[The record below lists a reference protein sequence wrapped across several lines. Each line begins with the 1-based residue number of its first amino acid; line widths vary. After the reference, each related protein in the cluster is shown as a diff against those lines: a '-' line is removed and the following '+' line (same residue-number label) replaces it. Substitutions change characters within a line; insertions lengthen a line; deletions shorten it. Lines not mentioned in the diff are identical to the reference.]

1 MITLIFPYDYIV
13 MTILLLII
21 LFSLWKGFIQSILG
35 LFAWLG
41 SILITI
47 YSYDSFANFLSK
59 QILKIKIFQNYEY
72 FSTIISIVIAIPIIF
87 LISLFILKK
96 VRKIISSDIDKQ
108 ILGKVFDKILGTMYG
123 AVFSYLVL
131 TALLIMLERYK
142 FENINYWLNN
152 NSNIILAV
160 NEFNKNPII
169 KSVLL
174 LKELNKNKY
183 AKDFLKHLAILNIEN
198 GSEILAGK
206 LAIKIGRYDYSIQI
220 AKQASYEKRFHNE
233 INYPV
238 IKTSEVVN
246 KKKMPKSELIL
257 AVIRQESEFDQKAH
271 SYAGAR
277 GMMQLMTYTAK
288 LIAKQAK
295 LPYSKNRLKTDP
307 IYNIKLGSYYLTEL
321 LEEYEG
327 SYPFAL
333 AAYNAGPK
341 RVKYWKKINGNPQK
355 GKIDYVDWIEL
366 VKFKETRN
374 YIQRVLEN
382 VNVYRYMLNG
392 TPTKIYNFFEDKAHY

>member
-1 MITLIFPYDYIV
+1 

-96 VRKIISSDIDKQ
+96 IRKIISSDIDKQ

-123 AVFSYLVL
+123 ALFSYLVL

-160 NEFNKNPII
+160 NEFNKNNIYLIDPI
-169 KSVLL
+169 
-174 LKELNKNKY
+174 
-183 AKDFLKHLAILNIEN
+183 
-198 GSEILAGK
+198 
-206 LAIKIGRYDYSIQI
+206 
-220 AKQASYEKRFHNE
+220 NE
-233 INYPV
+233 I
-238 IKTSEVVN
+238 K
-246 KKKMPKSELIL
+246 
-257 AVIRQESEFDQKAH
+257 D
-271 SYAGAR
+271 
-277 GMMQLMTYTAK
+277 
-288 LIAKQAK
+288 
-295 LPYSKNRLKTDP
+295 
-307 IYNIKLGSYYLTEL
+307 
-321 LEEYEG
+321 
-327 SYPFAL
+327 
-333 AAYNAGPK
+333 
-341 RVKYWKKINGNPQK
+341 
-355 GKIDYVDWIEL
+355 
-366 VKFKETRN
+366 
-374 YIQRVLEN
+374 
-382 VNVYRYMLNG
+382 
-392 TPTKIYNFFEDKAHY
+392 

>member
-96 VRKIISSDIDKQ
+96 IRIIISSDLDKQ
-108 ILGKVFDKILGTMYG
+108 ILGKLFDKILGTIYG
-123 AVFSYLVL
+123 VLFSYLVL

-160 NEFNKNPII
+160 NEFNKNNIYLIDPI
-169 KSVLL
+169 
-174 LKELNKNKY
+174 
-183 AKDFLKHLAILNIEN
+183 
-198 GSEILAGK
+198 
-206 LAIKIGRYDYSIQI
+206 
-220 AKQASYEKRFHNE
+220 NE
-233 INYPV
+233 I
-238 IKTSEVVN
+238 K
-246 KKKMPKSELIL
+246 
-257 AVIRQESEFDQKAH
+257 D
-271 SYAGAR
+271 
-277 GMMQLMTYTAK
+277 
-288 LIAKQAK
+288 
-295 LPYSKNRLKTDP
+295 
-307 IYNIKLGSYYLTEL
+307 
-321 LEEYEG
+321 
-327 SYPFAL
+327 
-333 AAYNAGPK
+333 
-341 RVKYWKKINGNPQK
+341 
-355 GKIDYVDWIEL
+355 
-366 VKFKETRN
+366 
-374 YIQRVLEN
+374 
-382 VNVYRYMLNG
+382 
-392 TPTKIYNFFEDKAHY
+392 

>member
-1 MITLIFPYDYIV
+1 
-13 MTILLLII
+13 MTIILLII

-123 AVFSYLVL
+123 VLFSYLVL

-160 NEFNKNPII
+160 NEFNKNNIYLIDPI
-169 KSVLL
+169 
-174 LKELNKNKY
+174 
-183 AKDFLKHLAILNIEN
+183 
-198 GSEILAGK
+198 
-206 LAIKIGRYDYSIQI
+206 
-220 AKQASYEKRFHNE
+220 NE
-233 INYPV
+233 I
-238 IKTSEVVN
+238 K
-246 KKKMPKSELIL
+246 
-257 AVIRQESEFDQKAH
+257 D
-271 SYAGAR
+271 
-277 GMMQLMTYTAK
+277 
-288 LIAKQAK
+288 
-295 LPYSKNRLKTDP
+295 
-307 IYNIKLGSYYLTEL
+307 
-321 LEEYEG
+321 
-327 SYPFAL
+327 
-333 AAYNAGPK
+333 
-341 RVKYWKKINGNPQK
+341 
-355 GKIDYVDWIEL
+355 
-366 VKFKETRN
+366 
-374 YIQRVLEN
+374 
-382 VNVYRYMLNG
+382 
-392 TPTKIYNFFEDKAHY
+392 

>member
-21 LFSLWKGFIQSILG
+21 LFNLWKGFIQSILG

-108 ILGKVFDKILGTMYG
+108 ILGKIFDKILGTMYG
-123 AVFSYLVL
+123 ILFSYLVL

-160 NEFNKNPII
+160 NEFNKNNIYLINPI
-169 KSVLL
+169 
-174 LKELNKNKY
+174 
-183 AKDFLKHLAILNIEN
+183 
-198 GSEILAGK
+198 
-206 LAIKIGRYDYSIQI
+206 
-220 AKQASYEKRFHNE
+220 NE
-233 INYPV
+233 I
-238 IKTSEVVN
+238 K
-246 KKKMPKSELIL
+246 
-257 AVIRQESEFDQKAH
+257 D
-271 SYAGAR
+271 
-277 GMMQLMTYTAK
+277 
-288 LIAKQAK
+288 
-295 LPYSKNRLKTDP
+295 
-307 IYNIKLGSYYLTEL
+307 
-321 LEEYEG
+321 
-327 SYPFAL
+327 
-333 AAYNAGPK
+333 
-341 RVKYWKKINGNPQK
+341 
-355 GKIDYVDWIEL
+355 
-366 VKFKETRN
+366 
-374 YIQRVLEN
+374 
-382 VNVYRYMLNG
+382 
-392 TPTKIYNFFEDKAHY
+392 

>member
-13 MTILLLII
+13 MTIILLII

-123 AVFSYLVL
+123 VLFSYLVL

-160 NEFNKNPII
+160 NEFNKNNIYLIDPI
-169 KSVLL
+169 
-174 LKELNKNKY
+174 
-183 AKDFLKHLAILNIEN
+183 
-198 GSEILAGK
+198 
-206 LAIKIGRYDYSIQI
+206 
-220 AKQASYEKRFHNE
+220 NE
-233 INYPV
+233 I
-238 IKTSEVVN
+238 K
-246 KKKMPKSELIL
+246 
-257 AVIRQESEFDQKAH
+257 D
-271 SYAGAR
+271 
-277 GMMQLMTYTAK
+277 
-288 LIAKQAK
+288 
-295 LPYSKNRLKTDP
+295 
-307 IYNIKLGSYYLTEL
+307 
-321 LEEYEG
+321 
-327 SYPFAL
+327 
-333 AAYNAGPK
+333 
-341 RVKYWKKINGNPQK
+341 
-355 GKIDYVDWIEL
+355 
-366 VKFKETRN
+366 
-374 YIQRVLEN
+374 
-382 VNVYRYMLNG
+382 
-392 TPTKIYNFFEDKAHY
+392 

>member
-59 QILKIKIFQNYEY
+59 QILKIEIFQNYEY

-108 ILGKVFDKILGTMYG
+108 ILGKVFDKIFGTMYG
-123 AVFSYLVL
+123 ALFSYLVL

-160 NEFNKNPII
+160 NEFNKNNIYLIDPI
-169 KSVLL
+169 
-174 LKELNKNKY
+174 
-183 AKDFLKHLAILNIEN
+183 
-198 GSEILAGK
+198 
-206 LAIKIGRYDYSIQI
+206 
-220 AKQASYEKRFHNE
+220 NE
-233 INYPV
+233 I
-238 IKTSEVVN
+238 K
-246 KKKMPKSELIL
+246 
-257 AVIRQESEFDQKAH
+257 D
-271 SYAGAR
+271 
-277 GMMQLMTYTAK
+277 
-288 LIAKQAK
+288 
-295 LPYSKNRLKTDP
+295 
-307 IYNIKLGSYYLTEL
+307 
-321 LEEYEG
+321 
-327 SYPFAL
+327 
-333 AAYNAGPK
+333 
-341 RVKYWKKINGNPQK
+341 
-355 GKIDYVDWIEL
+355 
-366 VKFKETRN
+366 
-374 YIQRVLEN
+374 
-382 VNVYRYMLNG
+382 
-392 TPTKIYNFFEDKAHY
+392 